1 MPSCASLHS
10 KAATRFEVQY
20 DFSSLDEWSGL
31 LQRPIHRRTLT
42 MRVFRMV
49 LAELLAYH
57 SPIHA
62 SGDQVGV
69 LAEVR
74 PMVARGFPLSPVG
87 KMHLTV
93 DFFY

>member
-1 MPSCASLHS
+1 
-10 KAATRFEVQY
+10 
-20 DFSSLDEWSGL
+20 
-31 LQRPIHRRTLT
+31 
-42 MRVFRMV
+42 MV

-69 LAEVR
+69 PAEVR

-87 KMHLTV
+87 KMQLTI